1 MDGEPLQDG
10 IESADFSGHP
20 GHVGVMPSGVGRGAV
35 TNPTSTSRV
44 LSVSRVQLATEISS
58 TGADQIAK
66 FFPSGADAFAQRH
79 PYLHIRK
86 R

>member
-20 GHVGVMPSGVGRGAV
+20 GHVDVMPSGVGRGAV
-35 TNPTSTSRV
+35 TNPTFDLTRAERLAGST
-44 LSVSRVQLATEISS
+44 
-58 TGADQIAK
+58 
-66 FFPSGADAFAQRH
+66 RH
-79 PYLHIRK
+79 GNIIHR